1 MVFHPKYAIFPI
13 QYQVP
18 WNQQT
23 WIDVQNRLFFSILLA
38 YAKETKNKKNCGK
51 DERRR
56 WKTRISFPARQRRL
70 GRFLII
76 AVASIARLDSRGEI
90 KGEGGERGPRVRGK
104 ERWGSAAWESPTRGT
119 APEPSSFGAR
129 HFLSSRQ
136 TRGRKWRG
144 GTVIEGMKFRPPL
157 LKREKPL
164 PPLLIPSV
172 SSGVKLVGNE
182 LATSFCTIW

>member
-23 WIDVQNRLFFSILLA
+23 WIDAQNRLFFSILFA

-90 KGEGGERGPRVRGK
+90 KGKGGERGPRVRGK

-157 LKREKPL
+157 LKREKEASSSL
-164 PPLLIPSV
+164 DTSPSV
-172 SSGVKLVGNE
+172 SSGVKLVGN
-182 LATSFCTIW
+182 